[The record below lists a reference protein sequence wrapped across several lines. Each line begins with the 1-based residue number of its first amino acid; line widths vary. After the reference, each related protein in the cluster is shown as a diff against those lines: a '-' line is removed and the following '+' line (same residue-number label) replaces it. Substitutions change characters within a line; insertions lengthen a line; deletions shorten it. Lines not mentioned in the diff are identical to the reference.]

1 MVIIRN
7 DIKKIIIIIL
17 ANIDYKSVKISHW
30 ILIAWT
36 TPILKN
42 PNHPHQFGVVTNT
55 IVSSEI
61 EFNSIYLIIEKN
73 KNRNNNYN
81 DVQKLYFRNSLVQ
94 NKIIIMFFNF
104 NSLK

>member
-1 MVIIRN
+1 MDN
-7 DIKKIIIIIL
+7 T
-17 ANIDYKSVKISHW
+17 NPQKSK
-30 ILIAWT
+30 
-36 TPILKN
+36 P
-42 PNHPHQFGVVTNT
+42 PHQFGVVTNT

-94 NKIIIMFFNF
+94 NKIIIIFFNF